1 MAAHRPA
8 APAAAAYVINRP
20 GEAARLRLPS
30 QDASANNHKPVLFDN
45 DKRPPWL
52 NWVFLLVFLWSS
64 WQLAGMWF
72 SQLHQ
77 G

>member
-1 MAAHRPA
+1 MATAWCTIGSSTAAAHPARSLGALA
-8 APAAAAYVINRP
+8 APA
-20 GEAARLRLPS
+20 LM
-30 QDASANNHKPVLFDN
+30 LFDN
-45 DKRPPWL
+45 DKRPAWL
-52 NWVFLLVFLWSS
+52 NWLFLAIFLWSS